1 MGSAKHSEITEK
13 LRREILSGKF
23 KDGGAFPSGSQLA
36 ERFGVSRP
44 TINRV
49 MLDLRNEGLVTTGSG
64 RLPRLTRFAQH
75 ATGTLGIIHP
85 GIQYGDVMSKICK
98 SLVHHGE
105 RQGWDIVLIEMVE
118 KSPEKRLEELIR
130 TIHRFAEERV
140 SGLFLQPFEYLGRKS
155 SPVRNFWKE
164 LSECSMPVVLFDYN
178 PQQNDGCPQYDLI
191 SMDNVS
197 AGAGLGRSLL
207 ARGVKKLAFLL
218 KPGSPPSVVNRM
230 RGVASAVVE
239 SGKCWSESDNVLVCE
254 PDDNKAVSRFLR
266 TRCPDAIICGNDM
279 IAVRLHATLSALGRA
294 GAVQLAGF
302 DNQPQAAELG
312 ITSVA
317 QPCEEMASIALQT
330 LLARLHAPSLP
341 VHTVLVP
348 DSGIVISK

>member
-1 MGSAKHSEITEK
+1 MGSAKHNEITER

-23 KDGGAFPSGSQLA
+23 RDGGEFPSGGQLA

-49 MLDLRNEGLVTTGSG
+49 MLDLRNEGLVATGSG

-85 GIQYGDVMSKICK
+85 GFQYGDVMSRICK

-118 KSPEKRLEELIR
+118 KSPEKRLQELIR
-130 TIHRFAEERV
+130 TIRRFSEERV
-140 SGLFLQPFEYLGRKS
+140 SGLFLQPFEYLGKKNA
-155 SPVRNFWKE
+155 PVRNFWKE
-164 LSECSMPVVLFDYN
+164 LSECNMPVVLFDYN
-178 PQQNDGCPQYDLI
+178 PQRNDGCPQYDLI

-197 AGAGLGRSLL
+197 AGAGLGRYLI
-207 ARGVKKLAFLL
+207 AGGAEKLTFLL

-239 SGKCWSESDNVLVCE
+239 SGMCWSENDNVLVCE

-294 GAVQLAGF
+294 GTVRLAGF
-302 DNQPQAAELG
+302 DNQPQATELG

-317 QPCEEMASIALQT
+317 QPCEEIASIALQT
-330 LLARLHAPSLP
+330 LLARLHNPALP

-348 DSGIVISK
+348 DRGIVV

>member
-1 MGSAKHSEITEK
+1 MASAKHIEITER

-23 KDGGAFPSGSQLA
+23 RDGGEFPSGGQLA

-49 MLDLRNEGLVTTGSG
+49 MLDLRNEGLVATGSG

-85 GIQYGDVMSKICK
+85 GFQYGDVMSRICK

-118 KSPEKRLEELIR
+118 KSPEKRLDELIR
-130 TIHRFAEERV
+130 TIHRFSEERV
-140 SGLFLQPFEYLGRKS
+140 SGLFLQPFEYLGKKS

-164 LSECSMPVVLFDYN
+164 LSECNMPVVLFDYN
-178 PQQNDGCPQYDLI
+178 PQRNDSCPLYDLI
-191 SMDNVS
+191 SLDNIS
-197 AGAGLGRSLL
+197 AGAGLGRSLI
-207 ARGVKKLAFLL
+207 ARRAKKLTFLL

-239 SGKCWSESDNVLVCE
+239 SGKGWSEKDNVLVCE
-254 PDDNKAVSRFLR
+254 PDDIKAVSRFLR
-266 TRCPDAIICGNDM
+266 ANCPDAIVCGNDM

-294 GAVQLAGF
+294 GTVRLAGF
-302 DNQPQAAELG
+302 DNQPEAAELG

-317 QPCEEMASIALQT
+317 QPCEEIASIALQT
-330 LLARLHAPSLP
+330 LLARLHNPALP

-348 DSGIVISK
+348 DRGIVV